1 FISAIVELAIAAFL
15 ALPELLRPR
24 QVAKREEKPEPAR
37 EPQEEL
43 TPPRPRLVS
52 DQKPALSVADYV
64 AERIKAV
71 KGGKLAFRDVY
82 RDYEATAQRRG
93 ETALDPEQFTA
104 SLAKLCEGTTV
115 YARESQ
121 GTVYLINVRFAGVKT
136 KAPRNAADTA

>member
-1 FISAIVELAIAAFL
+1 MSDERLNRIREAYAEELA
-15 ALPELLRPR
+15 
-24 QVAKREEKPEPAR
+24 
-37 EPQEEL
+37 
-43 TPPRPRLVS
+43 PPKPRLVS

-93 ETALDPEQFTA
+93 ETALDPQQFTA
-104 SLAKLCEGTTV
+104 SLAKLCEGTSV

-121 GTVYLINVRFAGVKT
+121 GTVYVINVRFAGA
-136 KAPRNAADTA
+136 KANQKRNAT